1 MLEDLGHEASEA
13 YSAEAALKILA
24 ESPGVE
30 LVITDQN
37 MPGMTGLQLAQ
48 QIEKQWPDIAIM
60 LATGYAELPP
70 GEGAHLR
77 KLAKPFTQAARARL
91 PLNAYGFLA
100 DRPRF
105 VLPALLR
112 NWPNPKLFASSDRCA
127 A

>member
-1 MLEDLGHEASEA
+1 MLEDLGHEVSEA

-77 KLAKPFTQAARARL
+77 KLAKPFTQAA
-91 PLNAYGFLA
+91 LNAA
-100 DRPRF
+100 
-105 VLPALLR
+105 V
-112 NWPNPKLFASSDRCA
+112 A
-127 A
+127 AAMDNSVSTAKAR